1 MKDATQATFAQSL
14 TASALQFAAVAFL
27 AVLPLALVQQLTE
40 TRRADR
46 LGDLQRAALAAI
58 LPPALHDDDLLAG
71 RFSLGPHSSGYT
83 GLEQL
88 GLTEERSAYRA
99 RLGGRV
105 SGVILPV
112 ETALGYNGSI
122 VLLAGIDTEG
132 RLTGVRVVTHAETRG
147 LGDRLE
153 ADLSPWI
160 DGFANRS
167 LANTPAPLWRVKKD
181 GGDFDQFVGATITP
195 RAVVA
200 AIHSAL
206 LFFDANQDSL
216 LDAVPDTPELQP

>member
-1 MKDATQATFAQSL
+1 MTDSPQPTLPQRLA
-14 TASALQFAAVAFL
+14 ASALQLAAVALL

-46 LGDLQRAALAAI
+46 LGDSQRTALAAV
-58 LPPALHDDDLLAG
+58 LPPTLHDNDLLAS
-71 RFSLGPHSSGYT
+71 RFSLGPDSGGYT
-83 GLEQL
+83 RLEQL
-88 GLTEERSAYRA
+88 GLTEARSAYRA

-105 SGVILPV
+105 SAVILPV
-112 ETALGYNGSI
+112 ETALGYNGRI
-122 VLLAGIDTEG
+122 VLLAGIDSEG

-200 AIHSAL
+200 AIHAAL
-206 LFFDANQDSL
+206 LFFDANRDSL
-216 LDAVPDTPELQP
+216 LDAGPGRLESQP

>member
-46 LGDLQRAALAAI
+46 LGDSQRAALAAI